1 MTKLKIKIINSSYFQ
16 IKFLEKKIIGNNI
29 DLVVKCKW
37 SLEKDVILNVE
48 FSKKVRL
55 ANL

>member
-48 FSKKVRL
+48 FSKKARL

>member
-1 MTKLKIKIINSSYFQ
+1 MTQLKIKITNSNYFQ

-37 SLEKDVILNVE
+37 SL
-48 FSKKVRL
+48 KKGI
-55 ANL
+55 